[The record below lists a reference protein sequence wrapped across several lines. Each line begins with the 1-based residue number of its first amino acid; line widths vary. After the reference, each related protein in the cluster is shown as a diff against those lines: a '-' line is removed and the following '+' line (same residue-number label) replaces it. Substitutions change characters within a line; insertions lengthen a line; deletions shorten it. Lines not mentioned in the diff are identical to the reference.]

1 MRKHFLLTIISLFLF
16 SNLVQAQ
23 TINISQMPN
32 FICKGTQTSLSFS
45 SSGTFET
52 GNVFKVQVRPY
63 YSSSGNVWTDLVTE
77 GTSSPLKFTLPE
89 SYNANN
95 SSSETYYF
103 RVVATKPNINSG
115 EYYSNVFVKPTV
127 NFVGATPLTI
137 NPFDQVSLLFTGNNT
152 SASTKIVFDDSSF
165 VNVSYLYP
173 NSQSSVVVF
182 PNASRDYKIAYVSNV
197 CGKGTSSGSV
207 KISVNEI
214 SLKANLIS
222 NTSVCIGNTV
232 KIPIMANGQFNTGN
246 KFKIGLR
253 QSSNSSEYE
262 IDAVE
267 KDGAVE
273 AVIPNFI
280 PTNNY
285 YQVRIVS
292 SSPKAISPWTVYNY
306 LTVGE
311 KHSAE
316 IVSASTS
323 VAWGKSID
331 IQFAFTGVGPFN
343 AILNDG
349 TAINY
354 SYNGATSSSPVYSY
368 NRLTP
373 SKTTN
378 YKISSFSS
386 GCGVGGA
393 GKNTMNVTVTGG
405 VKIDS
410 LVQNLEVCVKQPFKV
425 KYSLGSGVSTSSL
438 SAFISNS
445 TSSSQTRYKVSS
457 SFDNGIMTATIP
469 EDVFGNTT
477 QYGDSYYLIIA
488 NTNGELTY
496 SDNYIRIKTIPKL
509 SFYRNSDINLNT
521 KGLANIEF
529 NATGSGPF
537 NVTFTDS
544 SSVTFGSNYFY
555 TGYASGS
562 VPVIKTTTFKIKS
575 VSNVCGVSNFTD
587 NNTQTVIVKN
597 PANNDILVK
606 NYPARICVGEKVKI
620 NFNTLGTFDSS
631 NEYKVELLQY
641 DTPIAILGTSKTNS
655 IEASISAS
663 TNVNDNTTYSIRVV
677 SSNPTAVSDKIAIG
691 VNRKPSASIN
701 SSSGILSSIL
711 PTDNVYFN
719 INKVAGYYGTNT
731 YTFSDG
737 SSVLGENTSI
747 IRNFSRNT
755 TFSLVSVKNECGEG
769 TVTGSGIK
777 IISQPF
783 KITSSN
789 NYYDPNSGL
798 NRICAN
804 SLFTYQYSVAGNIDI
819 STTYNLQIASTKDSV
834 FKDLV
839 TKTNENP
846 VSVKLPSTF
855 TNGTYLLRLISNTT
869 EPVLGPYLNVNVL
882 AIPEVSISATNGTGA
897 VSVEGGS
904 YANIRFNLKGGMPAK
919 IIAGDNFNNNF
930 SFSTGIT
937 NTGYYDYQI
946 LPAKTSTYTL
956 KALENGC
963 GYGAISGSVKVTL
976 NPSLFLQSAFLESC
990 VGGDVNLNFSTYG
1003 EYESDNKFKFVVYN
1017 TVFENGV
1024 STVKKYDLGE
1034 ISASSTGVAK
1044 LKVPTTIPSGNY
1056 LFEISSTKPAQTK
1069 NYTNSYIYV
1078 SNPLDVTVSGN
1089 SNLLAGQ
1096 TGYILLL
1103 NNNLKNNKSG
1113 VETGICTL
1121 SDGSRVQLY
1130 NYKTYYYVAPKNTTT
1145 YTITNLENACGKG
1158 KISGNAKITVIPA
1171 TAKSVVY
1178 DIYSNV
1184 LYTTL
1189 CAGATYPLYYTTN
1202 GSFSSTNKFTAQL
1215 SDKNGE
1221 NFKDIP
1227 TEGTKSPLKATVPDN
1242 LEDGENYRLRIVASD
1257 LDAFSSDN
1265 PLPMSAN
1272 KGPVATLDSTT
1283 YFFSEGKPVNVKINL
1298 TGTPPWTIRFGLEEL
1313 SAVNYRTDVSP
1324 FTIKLNPLSPI
1335 AYKVFGVYD
1344 ALCYGK
1350 VSGTGIVKIELIT
1363 ANEELSDMEV
1373 KLFPNPTSDKI
1384 TIQSDSFKNT
1394 TLQITDV
1401 LGKQLLQQNINKSE
1415 TILDLSNY
1423 SNGQYFLQLER
1434 DSKRVVYKIIKL

>member
-32 FICKGTQTSLSFS
+32 YICKGTQASLSFS
-45 SSGTFET
+45 SSGTFEA
-52 GNVFKVQVRPY
+52 GNVFKVQVKPY
-63 YSSSGNVWTDLVTE
+63 YGSNNNAWTDLVTE
-77 GTSSPLKFTLPE
+77 GTGSPLKFTLPE
-89 SYNANN
+89 SYDVSN
-95 SSSETYYF
+95 SSSGTYYF
-103 RVVATKPNINSG
+103 RVIATKPSINSG
-115 EYYSNVFVKPTV
+115 EYSSNVYVKPTV
-127 NFVGATPLTI
+127 NLVGATPLNI
-137 NPFDQVSLLFTGNNT
+137 NPFDQVSLLFTGNN
-152 SASTKIVFDDSSF
+152 SSLLTKIVFEDSSF
-165 VNVSYLYP
+165 VNVFNLYP
-173 NSQSSVVVF
+173 NSQSSVAVF
-182 PNASRDYKIAYVSNV
+182 PNDSKEYKIAHVSNV
-197 CGKGTSSGSV
+197 CGRGTSSGSV
-207 KISVNEI
+207 KILVNEI
-214 SLKANLIS
+214 SLKANMVS

-232 KIPIMANGQFNTGN
+232 KIPIVANGQFNTAN

-262 IDAVE
+262 IDAIE
-267 KDGAVE
+267 KDGAIE
-273 AVIPNFI
+273 AVIPSFI

-292 SSPKAISPWTVYNY
+292 SSPKAISPWTVNNY

-311 KHSAE
+311 KPSAE

-331 IQFAFTGVGPFN
+331 VQFAFTGVGPFN

-386 GCGVGGA
+386 GCGGGGA

-445 TSSSQTRYKVSS
+445 TSSSQTQYKVSS
-457 SFDNGIMTATIP
+457 TFDNGIMTVTIP
-469 EDVFGNTT
+469 ENVFGNTT

-529 NATGSGPF
+529 NATGTGPF
-537 NVTFTDS
+537 NVIFTDS
-544 SSVTFGSNYFY
+544 SSVNFGSNYFY
-555 TGYASGS
+555 TGYASGN

-575 VSNVCGVSNFTD
+575 VSNICGISNITD
-587 NNTQTVIVKN
+587 NNTQTVNIKN
-597 PANNDILVK
+597 PANNDILIK

-631 NEYKVELLQY
+631 NEFKVELLQY
-641 DTPIAILGTSKTNS
+641 DTPIAILGTGKTNS
-655 IEASISAS
+655 IDASILAS

-701 SSSGILSSIL
+701 SLSSLLSNVL
-711 PTDNVYFN
+711 PTDNIYFN
-719 INKVAGYYGTNT
+719 INKTAGYFGTNI

-737 SSVLGENTSI
+737 TSALGEGVSV
-747 IRNFSRNT
+747 IRNFSKNT
-755 TFSLVSVKNECGEG
+755 TFSLISVKNECGEG

-783 KITSSN
+783 KITPSS
-789 NYYDPNSGL
+789 NYYDSNSGL
-798 NRICAN
+798 SRICAN
-804 SLFTYQYSVAGNIDI
+804 GLFNYQYSVIGNVDVN
-819 STTYNLQIASTKDSV
+819 TTFNLQIASTKDSV

-839 TKTNENP
+839 TKTTENP

-855 TNGTYLLRLISNTT
+855 TNGTYFLRLISNTT
-869 EPVLGPYLNVNVL
+869 VPVSSPYLNVNVL
-882 AIPEVSISATNGTGA
+882 AIPEVTLSATNGTGA
-897 VSVEGGS
+897 VAVEGGS
-904 YANIRFNLKGGMPAK
+904 YASLRFNLKGGMPAK
-919 IIAGDNFNNNF
+919 VIAGDNFNNNF

-937 NTGYYDYQI
+937 NTGYYDYQV
-946 LPAKTSTYTL
+946 LPTKTTTYTL

-976 NPSLFLQSAFLESC
+976 NPSLFLQSSYLETC
-990 VGGDVNLNFSTYG
+990 AGGDINLNFSTFG
-1003 EYESDNKFKFVVYN
+1003 EYESDNKFKFVAYN
-1017 TVFENGV
+1017 TIFENGV
-1024 STVKKYDLGE
+1024 STVKKYDIGE

-1044 LKVPTTIPSGNY
+1044 LKVPATIPSGSY
-1056 LFEISSTKPAQTK
+1056 LLEISSTKPAQTK

-1078 SNPLDVTVSGN
+1078 SNPLDVSVSG
-1089 SNLLAGQ
+1089 SSSLLAGQ
-1096 TGYILLL
+1096 TGYVLLL
-1103 NNNLKNNKSG
+1103 NNNLKNNKLG
-1113 VETGICTL
+1113 IETGICTL
-1121 SDGSRVQLY
+1121 SDGSKVQLY

-1171 TAKSVVY
+1171 TAKSVIF
-1178 DIYSNV
+1178 DIYSNS
-1184 LYTTL
+1184 LSTTL
-1189 CAGATYPLYYTTN
+1189 CSGATYSLYYTTN

-1221 NFKDIP
+1221 NFKDIS
-1227 TEGTKSPLKATVPDN
+1227 TEGTKSPLKVTVSDN

-1257 LDAFSSDN
+1257 LDAVSSDS
-1265 PLPMSAN
+1265 PFPMSAN

-1298 TGTPPWTIRFGLEEL
+1298 TGTPPWTVKFGLEEL
-1313 SAVNYRTDVSP
+1313 SAPNYRTSISP
-1324 FTIKLNPLSPI
+1324 FVIKLNPLSPI
-1335 AYKVFGVYD
+1335 AYKIFGVFD
-1344 ALCYGK
+1344 AYCTGK
-1350 VSGTGIVKIELIT
+1350 VSGTGIVKLELIT
-1363 ANEELSDMEV
+1363 ANEELADLEV

-1384 TIQSDSFKNT
+1384 TIQSDNFKNT
-1394 TLQITDV
+1394 TLQITDI